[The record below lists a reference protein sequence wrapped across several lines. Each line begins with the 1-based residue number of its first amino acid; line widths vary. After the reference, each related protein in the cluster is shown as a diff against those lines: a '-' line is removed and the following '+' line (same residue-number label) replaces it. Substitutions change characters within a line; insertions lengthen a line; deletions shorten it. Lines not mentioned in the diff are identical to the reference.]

1 MDYKNRFPDNRYRFE
16 EKKSRTGLWV
26 FLAVIVAIIAVA
38 VSWAVTH
45 RPDPPKATIQTE
57 VAPPLVSVDQLNPP
71 VKPGAKKP
79 GKTPAKEG
87 QKPGQEANTVVV
99 KAPEPR
105 FTFYK
110 ILPEKEAIIP
120 ESEIKSLKQQ
130 ESQGKR
136 PQAGQYLLQAGSFAN
151 PQDAVKMKE
160 KLTSLKIKSHIEN
173 VKIENTAWNRV
184 KIGPFN
190 SLADADKVRTYLRNS
205 QIDSVVQKAVT
216 KPATPAPKPTT
227 PAPVKH

>member
-1 MDYKNRFPDNRYRFE
+1 MDYKHRFPDNRYRFE

-45 RPDPPKATIQTE
+45 RPEAPKVTVQPE
-57 VAPPLVSVDQLNPP
+57 VAPPQVSVDQLNPP
-71 VKPGAKKP
+71 AKPGAKKT
-79 GKTPAKEG
+79 GKTTAKEG
-87 QKPGQEANTVVV
+87 QKPGQEANAAVV

-130 ESQGKR
+130 ESQGKL

-216 KPATPAPKPTT
+216 KPTT

>member
-1 MDYKNRFPDNRYRFE
+1 MDYKHRFPDNRYRFE

-45 RPDPPKATIQTE
+45 RPEPPKATIQTE
-57 VAPPLVSVDQLNPP
+57 VAPPQVSVDQLNPP
-71 VKPGAKKP
+71 AKPGAKKT
-79 GKTPAKEG
+79 GKTTAKEG
-87 QKPGQEANTVVV
+87 QKPGQEANAAVV

-216 KPATPAPKPTT
+216 KPATPASKPTT